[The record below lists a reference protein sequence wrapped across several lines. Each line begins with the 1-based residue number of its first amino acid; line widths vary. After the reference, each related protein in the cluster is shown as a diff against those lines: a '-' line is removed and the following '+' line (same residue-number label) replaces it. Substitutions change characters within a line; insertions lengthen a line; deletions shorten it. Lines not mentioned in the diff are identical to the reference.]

1 MVLARWGRVLLNLES
16 ADQGQVLPQ
25 RGDLPVRV
33 LSCST
38 CERHRIPLGPGTL
51 LIQLSVVNKSES
63 LSTLWLARF
72 FAGTLEQGP
81 VKFRTKH
88 TTRMA

>member
-51 LIQLSVVNKSES
+51 LIQLSVVNKS
-63 LSTLWLARF
+63 
-72 FAGTLEQGP
+72 
-81 VKFRTKH
+81 
-88 TTRMA
+88 